1 MNHKEF
7 PLRWRLSQRSLASLL
22 GYYILVGDPY
32 KPPFPTATGWGCLP
46 IDALTVAYTVLLPTS
61 SHIFICLDHTWTSYG
76 TRILSCPLAFSS
88 MYDLRVALWRP
99 AIPSQ
104 FLWKPC
110 DKESNTGSHQQA
122 TQDRGQ
128 DAVREHTALFWA
140 WRKILYGKSLAGWRP
155 KKISDPEIA
164 VQIEFAPVTRITGLR
179 AGGKCTYVL
188 SDIHTISNI
197 YNIKDMFEYIHV
209 STR

>member
-1 MNHKEF
+1 MPWDIKMHQLKNIYSYINHKEF

-76 TRILSCPLAFSS
+76 TRILSCPLALSS

-99 AIPSQ
+99 AIPSKVSLKAMWQ
-104 FLWKPC
+104 RIEYWQPSTSHPRSGSRCGTRTYGSVLGVEENIVWKKFGRVKAEKNLRSWNCSANRICTC
-110 DKESNTGSHQQA
+110 DANHWVEG
-122 TQDRGQ
+122 RG
-128 DAVREHTALFWA
+128 EMHICFEWHT
-140 WRKILYGKSLAGWRP
+140 
-155 KKISDPEIA
+155 
-164 VQIEFAPVTRITGLR
+164 
-179 AGGKCTYVL
+179 
-188 SDIHTISNI
+188 HNI
-197 YNIKDMFEYIHV
+197 
-209 STR
+209 